1 MLTALRIVLPI
12 INFPI
17 STAKC
22 YPIPMRKRFYNV
34 VQTFSYISIVTQWMW
49 MVITLLLPV
58 IVSSQWLKDMSA
70 PDTSVAP
77 AVQSFAMPTWIANII
92 GVLVVVIGLSLTIYA
107 LVSLPR
113 SIRRT
118 GAKTTHET
126 AVFISEH
133 IPHAKP
139 LDKKDKEKR
148 IFRYSW
154 LVRLALWLI
163 PILLLAVPPP
173 QSLPHNLSIAC
184 GLILGTVTL
193 FWLAVE
199 YCLSDKS
206 KGTSRRQR

>member
-1 MLTALRIVLPI
+1 MLTARSIVLPI

-22 YPIPMRKRFYNV
+22 YPIPMRNRFYNA
-34 VQTFSYISIVTQWMW
+34 VQTFSYISIVTQWLW
-49 MVITLLLPV
+49 MFITLFMP
-58 IVSSQWLKDMSA
+58 IITGSQFLKDMSA

-184 GLILGTVTL
+184 GLILGTITL

-206 KGTSRRQR
+206 KDASRRQR

>member
-1 MLTALRIVLPI
+1 
-12 INFPI
+12 
-17 STAKC
+17 
-22 YPIPMRKRFYNV
+22 MRNRFYNV

-77 AVQSFAMPTWIANII
+77 AVESFAMPTWIANII

-154 LVRLALWLI
+154 LIKLSLWLI
-163 PILLLAVPPP
+163 PITLLVIPP
-173 QSLPHNLSIAC
+173 QSLPHNLAVTC
-184 GLILGTVTL
+184 GLVLGIVTL
-193 FWLAVE
+193 FWLVLE
-199 YCLSDKS
+199 YCLLDKAKTQS
-206 KGTSRRQR
+206 KRQG